1 MAKLK
6 DPVQGEEA
14 KGAIGTLDD
23 FEPKP
28 VRPEAAKPS
37 RPFDGYPFKKKIKV
51 GEYVDSE
58 DRKAKDSMISATF
71 IVILNPTV
79 QVRQDTSNRKT
90 KNYHSRMIR
99 DYEAQDNVVVVFDRE
114 IEIKGKKYFYAVVPQ
129 HSVRAQLVFKYDNNK
144 QRIEVVPDYLLL
156 DSEQEKPLKRVFEL
170 LNNPK
175 LKVERE
181 ASFIAGESQ
190 KDGGESEP
198 LDENTGV

>member
-14 KGAIGTLDD
+14 KGVIGTLDE
-23 FEPKP
+23 FEPKA

-51 GEYVDSE
+51 GETTDE
-58 DRKAKDSMISATF
+58 HGKARDAMVSATF
-71 IVILNPTV
+71 IMILNPTV
-79 QVRQDTSNRKT
+79 QIRQDPSSRKM

-99 DYEAQDNVVVVFDRE
+99 DYDSQDNIVVVFDRE

-198 LDENTGV
+198 LTENEV